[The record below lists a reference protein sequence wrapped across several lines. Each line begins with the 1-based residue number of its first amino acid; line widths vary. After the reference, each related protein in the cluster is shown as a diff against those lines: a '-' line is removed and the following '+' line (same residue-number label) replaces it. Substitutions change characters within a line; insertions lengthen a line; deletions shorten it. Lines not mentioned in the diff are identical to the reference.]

1 MTSHA
6 HARKE
11 IRPGSRTQT
20 AELAA
25 LQPPALAQRVRK
37 QREGV
42 GGARWCLW
50 ELRVESLAAG
60 GGLRITKLR
69 KSQPEAFAGGSERG
83 FRGRLG
89 FTMRCF
95 TIAYKNCVLFIKR
108 EGDHF
113 GWHWGRGREAEG
125 WSPGA
130 RRGAERG
137 EPVWHTGTRYNARRG
152 NATEASFVV
161 GSTGG
166 EGLSEV
172 CPALF

>member
-60 GGLRITKLR
+60 KAEDHQIA
-69 KSQPEAFAGGSERG
+69 QEPAGGFCRG
-83 FRGRLG
+83 VRTG
-89 FTMRCF
+89 
-95 TIAYKNCVLFIKR
+95 V
-108 EGDHF
+108 
-113 GWHWGRGREAEG
+113 
-125 WSPGA
+125 PG
-130 RRGAERG
+130 
-137 EPVWHTGTRYNARRG
+137 
-152 NATEASFVV
+152 
-161 GSTGG
+161 
-166 EGLSEV
+166 
-172 CPALF
+172 